1 MVISAPAPVS
11 AIRCKMPGVES
22 RIPDASMTGL
32 SRSSPA
38 REIRIFA
45 IVSIYSDQ
53 PGIEV
58 AVSRCGMVVDGV
70 YIQSVL
76 YVFPLPDGGYV

>member
-1 MVISAPAPVS
+1 MISAPAPVS

-22 RIPDASMTGL
+22 RMPEASMTGL

-38 REIRIFA
+38 REIRRFA
-45 IVSIYSDQ
+45 IVSIRSDQ
-53 PGIEV
+53 SGVEGV
-58 AVSRCGMVVDGV
+58 VSGCGMVVDGR

-76 YVFPLPDGGYV
+76 YVFPLADGGYA